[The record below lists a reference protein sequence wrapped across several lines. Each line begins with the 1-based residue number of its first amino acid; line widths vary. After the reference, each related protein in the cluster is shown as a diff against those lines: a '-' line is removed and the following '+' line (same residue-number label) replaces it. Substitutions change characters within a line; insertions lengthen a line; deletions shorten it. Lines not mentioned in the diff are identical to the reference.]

1 METIVIYS
9 VVMMN
14 KVTQELAGDF
24 EVRRAS
30 LIDAR
35 DYVRIAPRLIL
46 DLEYCIRK
54 TTIEYIS

>member
-1 METIVIYS
+1 MEPIVIYS

-14 KVTQELAGDF
+14 KETQKLEGDF

-35 DYVRIAPRLIL
+35 DYAKMAPRLISE
-46 DLEYCIRK
+46 LEYRIRK
-54 TTIEYIS
+54 TTIEYIG